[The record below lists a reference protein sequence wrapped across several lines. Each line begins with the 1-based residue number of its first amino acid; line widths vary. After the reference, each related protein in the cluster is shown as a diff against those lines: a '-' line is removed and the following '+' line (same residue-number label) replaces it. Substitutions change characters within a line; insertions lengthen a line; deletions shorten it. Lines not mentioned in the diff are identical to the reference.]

1 MDGSYYGVHGQ
12 NNKKTLKW
20 IVRDIIFTDEALST
34 CLTEVESR
42 INSHP
47 LTAASGYIN
56 DLEPNTPNQ
65 LLIGKSSPNYRP
77 CVSQEQDISLRK
89 KWKAVQ
95 AATEMFSKRW
105 LKEYL
110 PTLTERK
117 KWQVE
122 NRNFK
127 IGELVLISDEN
138 MHRSDW
144 PLARIIEVRPSRDEI
159 ERVVKVK
166 TTNTEYL
173 RPARNLFLLE
183 HSSFYNNNE

>member
-1 MDGSYYGVHGQ
+1 M
-12 NNKKTLKW
+12 
-20 IVRDIIFTDEALST
+20 ST

-77 CVSQEQDISLRK
+77 CVSQEQDINLRK

-159 ERVVKVK
+159 E
-166 TTNTEYL
+166 
-173 RPARNLFLLE
+173 
-183 HSSFYNNNE
+183 